1 MSRPTFILLFSQV
14 ACLHES
20 FKKKSVRVV
29 RLLQEV
35 GWRQMGPYGRSGES
49 RRGEILSEKLAS
61 LVLELN
67 KERIEKQVKV

>member
-1 MSRPTFILLFSQV
+1 
-14 ACLHES
+14 
-20 FKKKSVRVV
+20 
-29 RLLQEV
+29 
-35 GWRQMGPYGRSGES
+35 MGPYGRSGES